1 MKERPILFSGEMVKA
16 ILDGRKTMTR
26 RVIKPQPSIR
36 TSVCIDANSPSGYSY
51 SNDVYG
57 DIYCKCP
64 YGKVGDRLWVR
75 EAFVCFDEETPEN
88 TGEIFY
94 KADDNGPLNF
104 KWKSPY
110 YMKKQYAHIWL
121 EITNIRVERLQEI
134 TEEDAKVEGVKPNIC
149 DSARYV
155 NGKWIVDEKDH
166 CPAAGTMGCPENCLL
181 DWTNY
186 LGGDDDE
193 PAYSAKESFQTLWD
207 SINAKRGFGW
217 ESNPWVWVVEFKR
230 TTQC

>member
-64 YGKVGDRLWVR
+64 YGKVGDRLWVKTSHYKGMDSKSDIIVWDTFTR
-75 EAFVCFDEETPEN
+75 TIRWQVEGVGDVENCEPELLTTN
-88 TGEIFY
+88 R
-94 KADDNGPLNF
+94 F
-104 KWKSPY
+104 KFLAGRFMPKW
-110 YMKKQYAHIWL
+110 AARIWL
-121 EITNIRVERLQEI
+121 EITAIRVERLQEI
-134 TEEDAKVEGVKPNIC
+134 TPKDAVLEGLPCFIEYNK
-149 DSARYV
+149 
-155 NGKWIVDEKDH
+155 
-166 CPAAGTMGCPENCLL
+166 
-181 DWTNY
+181 DWTVKQCIPPV
-186 LGGDDDE
+186 E
-193 PAYSAKESFQTLWD
+193 RFKTLWD